1 MVWYLVLKKVQNFS
15 WNAVRST
22 RSIGVKGWY
31 FINFFF
37 ICRSYFERITDFQW
51 QEIPENL
58 FEIYLKLISNLF
70 ENLIFKGTISATEVK
85 NVSNWDQIINVFFIF
100 GLLHHRCYSTFK
112 LYLVIFDLFIPGPW
126 SNT

>member
-15 WNAVRST
+15 WNTVRST

-31 FINFFF
+31 FINFFL

-58 FEIYLKLISNLF
+58 FEIYLKFISNLF

-85 NVSNWDQIINVFFIF
+85 TLAIETRSLMYFSSLDCCII
-100 GLLHHRCYSTFK
+100 GATLLSSCT
-112 LYLVIFDLFIPGPW
+112 
-126 SNT
+126 